1 VERVRRQR
9 KLAWRCRACRAPH
22 RPR

>member
-1 VERVRRQR
+1 VERVGRQR
-9 KLAWRCRACRAPH
+9 KLVWRCRACRAPH